1 MYWMRESVS
10 DGLCEWMAGKTMIKP
25 PTIQHFGFTFFF
37 NFYWSIVHL
46 ECCVSFK
53 VKVQVPQ
60 SCLTLCDSMDSPRKS
75 PVQNSG
81 VGILSLLQGIFQTK
95 GLNSGLLHCR
105 QILYHLNHQGSPRIL
120 EWVAYPFSSGSFP
133 PRNWTRVSCIADRF
147 FTSWTTKKAP
157 LVSGVEQSESVIH
170 IHISTLF

>member
-10 DGLCEWMAGKTMIKP
+10 DWLCEWMAGKTLRLNLQLSNILV
-25 PTIQHFGFTFFF
+25 FFFLF

-46 ECCVSFK
+46 QCYVSFK

-60 SCLTLCDSMDSPRKS
+60 SCLTLCDSMDSPWKS

-81 VGILSLLQGIFQTK
+81 VDILSLLQGIFQTK
-95 GLNSGLLHCR
+95 GLNPGLPHCR
-105 QILYHLNHQGSPRIL
+105 QILYHLSHQGSPRIL

-133 PRNWTRVSCIADRF
+133 PRNWTRVSCIADRS
-147 FTSWTTKKAP
+147 FTSWTTK
-157 LVSGVEQSESVIH
+157 E
-170 IHISTLF
+170 TR